1 MADTG
6 AILQTRPYA
15 ISGTN
20 PTGRTTSAVLHTRP
34 YAVTANTAGR
44 TTGGV
49 LQTRPYAVTVTN
61 PVGRTSGAVLHARP
75 YAVTGTNPI
84 GRTTGVVCYIVPR
97 VVAGVYRPGVDGTL
111 SFDVMQWLPSAM
123 TSVVVSNGR
132 GGYVLSPPWY
142 QFFATVAQRLGGIGG
157 SSIPDVVSAVES
169 TQTSAVLA
177 TAHVAAVVQQS
188 QTNAEALSVVREVL
202 QNNAVPGAA
211 QIPPVSRSPYEN
223 IP

>member
-1 MADTG
+1 MASTG
-6 AILQTRPYA
+6 FVVYVRSYTTAATSVARSTGFVSYYSNRT
-15 ISGTN
+15 IS
-20 PTGRTTSAVLHTRP
+20 
-34 YAVTANTAGR
+34 
-44 TTGGV
+44 
-49 LQTRPYAVTVTN
+49 
-61 PVGRTSGAVLHARP
+61 
-75 YAVTGTNPI
+75 
-84 GRTTGVVCYIVPR
+84 
-97 VVAGVYRPGVDGTL
+97 GVYRPGVDGTL

-123 TSVVVSNGR
+123 TNVVVSNGR

-142 QFFATVAQRLGGIGG
+142 QFLTTIAERLGGIGG

>member
-1 MADTG
+1 MASTD
-6 AILQTRPYA
+6 AVVYFRQYA
-15 ISGTN
+15 TI
-20 PTGRTTSAVLHTRP
+20 
-34 YAVTANTAGR
+34 
-44 TTGGV
+44 
-49 LQTRPYAVTVTN
+49 TVV
-61 PVGRTSGAVLHARP
+61 PRR
-75 YAVTGTNPI
+75 VTGT
-84 GRTTGVVCYIVPR
+84 VCFVPTR
-97 VVAGVYRPGVDGTL
+97 WVAGVYQTGINGTL

-142 QFFATVAQRLGGIGG
+142 QFFVTIAQRLGGIGG

-177 TAHVAAVVQQS
+177 VAHVAAVVQQS

-202 QNNAVPGAA
+202 QNNAIPGAA